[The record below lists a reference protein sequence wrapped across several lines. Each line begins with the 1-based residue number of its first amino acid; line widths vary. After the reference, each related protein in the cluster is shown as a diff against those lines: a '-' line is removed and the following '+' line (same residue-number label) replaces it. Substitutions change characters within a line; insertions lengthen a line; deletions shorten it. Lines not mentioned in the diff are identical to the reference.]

1 MLTRRDFVAASTG
14 CALAKATSGQ
24 TRERLY
30 DILIKNGDVRDP
42 VRGYKAR
49 ADVAIL
55 DGKIA
60 VIETAIPAEKG
71 RDVIDARGLY
81 VVPGLIDLHTHIY
94 YGGGAVPSIEPDPV
108 AALSG
113 VTTWVDAGSYG
124 YDNFAGFR
132 RYIVDRSQV
141 RIFGFV
147 YLYPASRNPVQD
159 PVKYVRSVMRQT
171 GEAASGNRDILLGVK
186 VQIGSNMQGRY
197 SMDFLKIARELCDNY
212 KLKLMVHVSD
222 APPEPT
228 QIMELMRPGDIIT
241 HSYTGHGTALMDAQG
256 KLKSGVAEARSRGVV
271 FDLGH
276 GLGSFNFA
284 EARKCLQAGFAVDT
298 ISTDLYALNINGPVY
313 DMPTTM
319 SKLLYLGMSFDDV
332 LLRSTVNPAK
342 VIARVEGL
350 GELRVGSPADVAL
363 LALEDG
369 EFRLVDSQRNAVTA
383 RQRIVSRLTICRGKR
398 LVAPL

>member
-1 MLTRRDFVAASTG
+1 MQTRRDFVTASAG
-14 CALAKATSGQ
+14 WALANSASGQ
-24 TRERLY
+24 NRERLY

-42 VRGYKAR
+42 VREYKGR

-60 VIETAIPAEKG
+60 AIENSIPAEKG
-71 RDVIDARGLY
+71 RDVINAAGLY
-81 VVPGLIDLHTHIY
+81 VVPGLVDLHTHIY
-94 YGGGAVPSIEPDPV
+94 YGGGEVPSIEPDPV
-108 AALSG
+108 AARSG

-124 YDNFAGFR
+124 YDNFVGFR
-132 RYIVDRSQV
+132 RYIVERSQV

-147 YLYPASRNPVQD
+147 YLYPASRNPDQD
-159 PVKYVRSVMRQT
+159 PVKYVRGAMRRT
-171 GEAASGNRDILLGVK
+171 GEVAANNRDVLLGVK

-197 SMDFLKIARELCDNY
+197 SMDFLKIARELCDSY
-212 KLKLMVHVSD
+212 KLKLMVHISD
-222 APPEPT
+222 APPEAP

-241 HSYTGHGTALMDAQG
+241 HSYTGHGTALTDAQG
-256 KLKSGVAEARSRGVV
+256 KLKPGVAEARARGVV
-271 FDLGH
+271 FDMGH

-284 EARKCLQAGFAVDT
+284 EARKCLHAGFPVDT

-319 SKLLYLGMSFDDV
+319 SKMLYLGMSFDDV

-342 VIARVEGL
+342 VIGRVEGL
-350 GELRVGSPADVAL
+350 GTLHVGSPGDVAL

-383 RQRIVSRLTICRGKR
+383 KQRIVGRLAICRGKR

>member
-1 MLTRRDFVAASTG
+1 MLTRRDFVTASAG
-14 CALAKATSGQ
+14 CALVNSAWGQ
-24 TRERLY
+24 NRERLY
-30 DILIKNGDVRDP
+30 DILIKNGEVRDP
-42 VRGYKAR
+42 VRGYKGR

-60 VIETAIPAEKG
+60 AIENSIPAEKG
-71 RDVIDARGLY
+71 RDVINAAGLY
-81 VVPGLIDLHTHIY
+81 VVPGLVDLHTHVY
-94 YGGGAVPSIEPDPV
+94 YGGGEVPSIEPDPV
-108 AALSG
+108 AARSG

-124 YDNFAGFR
+124 YDNFVGFR
-132 RYIVDRSQV
+132 RYIVERSQV

-147 YLYPASRNPVQD
+147 YLYPSSRNPDQD
-159 PVKYVRSVMRQT
+159 VVKYVRSVMRRT
-171 GEAASGNRDILLGVK
+171 GEVASNNRDILLGVK
-186 VQIGSNMQGRY
+186 VQVGFNMQGRY
-197 SMDFLKIARELCDNY
+197 SMDFLRIARELCDNY

-222 APPEPT
+222 APPEAP
-228 QIMELMRPGDIIT
+228 QIMELMRSGDIIT
-241 HSYTGHGTALMDAQG
+241 HSYTGHGTALTDAQG
-256 KLKSGVAEARSRGVV
+256 KLKPGVAEARARGVV
-271 FDLGH
+271 FDMGH

-342 VIARVEGL
+342 VIGREEGL
-350 GELRVGSPADVAL
+350 GTLQVGSPADVAL
-363 LALEDG
+363 LALEEG